1 MSVEY
6 RLPIRTI
13 LTFAALSLV
22 MLAAPSVMAQE
33 TEAEAAAD
41 AAAEEAQE
49 AAKEAAPAEPAMG
62 TAQRV
67 FMHSSKVV
75 VNGKAQANGVLTM
88 LFEPNGGEQKK
99 IRVNVVAKMTAK
111 KIGKEIATQ
120 LAFTVGTDYKVKGN
134 GAKVTVKAKNKKVP
148 PFWLG
153 IDEQALTGVAVMVT
167 KG

>member
-1 MSVEY
+1 MSVQY
-6 RLPIRTI
+6 RLPVLRFLTI
-13 LTFAALSLV
+13 MAFFMVFAVAV
-22 MLAAPSVMAQE
+22 PSVMAQE
-33 TEAEAAAD
+33 TDPEAAAD
-41 AAAEEAQE
+41 QAAEEAQE
-49 AAKEAAPAEPAMG
+49 VAEEAAPAEPTMG

-67 FMHSSKVV
+67 FMHSAKVV

-88 LFEPNGGEQKK
+88 LFEPNGGDQKK
-99 IRVNVVAKMTAK
+99 IRVNVVAKMNAK

-120 LAFTVGTDYKVKGN
+120 LSFTVGTDYKVKGD

-167 KG
+167 K